1 MAVSSAFVSS
11 SNFVP
16 FHFQLNKQE
25 VKGQKIAIFFFLNWV
40 NVRLNWEKKH
50 VDLFRSYSL
59 YFSSDLISLDIS
71 K

>member
-25 VKGQKIAIFFFLNWV
+25 VKGQKIAIFFLNSV
-40 NVRLNWEKKH
+40 NVRLNWGEKH

>member
-25 VKGQKIAIFFFLNWV
+25 VKGQKIAIFFFFKLGECKTE
-40 NVRLNWEKKH
+40 LGKKH

>member
-25 VKGQKIAIFFFLNWV
+25 VKGQKIAIFFLNWV